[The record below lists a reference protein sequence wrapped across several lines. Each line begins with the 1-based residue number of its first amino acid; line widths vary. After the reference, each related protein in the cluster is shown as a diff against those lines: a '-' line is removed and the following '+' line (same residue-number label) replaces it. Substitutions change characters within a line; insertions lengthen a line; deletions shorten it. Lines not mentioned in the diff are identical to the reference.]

1 MISGAAYHHTE
12 TDGEF
17 AARLHSRRSDNH
29 AMLQDHRHLQE
40 SAAAQ
45 KGVKSD
51 RAHYFFGRFA
61 PADFFA
67 TARPEVDFAA
77 ASGTFLPLVTALR
90 CPAANGA
97 ETVDS

>member
-1 MISGAAYHHTE
+1 MISGAAYHHTK

-40 SAAAQ
+40 SAAGQ
-45 KGVKSD
+45 SGVKGD
-51 RAHYFFGRFA
+51 RARYFLGRFA

-67 TARPEVDFAA
+67 TARPAVDFAA
-77 ASGTFLPLVTALR
+77 AFGTFFPLVAALR

-97 ETVDS
+97 ETVES

>member
-51 RAHYFFGRFA
+51 RAHYFERFA

-67 TARPEVDFAA
+67 TAEPAVDFAA
-77 ASGTFLPLVTALR
+77 AFGAFFPLLAALR
-90 CPAANGA
+90 FPAAAEA
-97 ETVDS
+97 ETVES